1 MRGFKRTSDCFC
13 GAISENYQPF
23 ARTQTVHDN
32 SLVYNN
38 GNYLST
44 EHTVQKP
51 PRRRSL
57 RPAKLMRRPS
67 KALLPN
73 MTPGRMSS
81 TRATR
86 QANNWR
92 SYIIVVIALAL
103 VGIGGTAAVILRR
116 TDRALGTIQTIDPR
130 ANTPN
135 PDTQQA
141 ADAPADETP
150 FVPATLK
157 QPFTILLVGV
167 DKRAEA
173 ITEGVRSD
181 TLILVRINPQGNWA
195 TMLSIPRDSIV
206 PLPSG
211 AYGKVNSAFSYG
223 YYNAEKLYGAGTSQD
238 AGGGAAAAETME
250 RFLKISVDY
259 IAQVDFYGFERL
271 VDSVGGVI
279 VDVKQALVDP
289 EYPTENHGVERIYIA
304 PGIQLMDGKTALVF
318 ARSRHST
325 NDFDRSKRQQ
335 QVLKSVL
342 SQVRSR
348 GLAANVSL
356 LPNWIGVL
364 EQNVR
369 TTLPMSDLSTMTD
382 LAGIAS
388 RLDPARI
395 AQFSINPTDVRVD
408 NVITSDIYWNES
420 DIRQLVRK
428 WQTGSTIP
436 GVATVQVLNGSGV
449 TGVATTISNTL
460 SNQGFSV
467 LTAGDNAGT
476 DTTILYDIGDHP
488 SEREQLVSALGLR
501 ANQVV
506 SNAGRPAGA
515 ATDASMVLV
524 VGADFEQR
532 WTGENP

>member
-1 MRGFKRTSDCFC
+1 
-13 GAISENYQPF
+13 
-23 ARTQTVHDN
+23 
-32 SLVYNN
+32 
-38 GNYLST
+38 
-44 EHTVQKP
+44 
-51 PRRRSL
+51 
-57 RPAKLMRRPS
+57 
-67 KALLPN
+67 
-73 MTPGRMSS
+73 MTPGHMSS
-81 TRATR
+81 KRAAR

-92 SYIIVVIALAL
+92 TYIIVVVAL
-103 VGIGGTAAVILRR
+103 VIIGVGGSALVILRR
-116 TDRALGTIQTIDPR
+116 TDQALGTIQTIDPR
-130 ANTPN
+130 ANTPV
-135 PDTQQA
+135 PDPNQSDAPA
-141 ADAPADETP
+141 ADATP
-150 FVPATLK
+150 FAPATLK

-173 ITEGVRSD
+173 VTEGVRSD

-195 TMLSIPRDSIV
+195 TMLSIPRDSVV

-211 AYGKVNSAFSYG
+211 AFGKVNAAFSYG

-250 RFLKISVDY
+250 RFLKINVDY

-271 VDSVGGVI
+271 VDSVGGVL

-335 QVLKSVL
+335 QVLKAVL
-342 SQVRSR
+342 NQVRSR

-356 LPNWIGVL
+356 LPNWISVL

-388 RLDPARI
+388 RLDSSRI

-408 NVITSDIYWNES
+408 NVVTSDIYWNED
-420 DIRQLVRK
+420 DIQVLVKK
-428 WQTGSTIP
+428 WQTGSTVP
-436 GVATVQVLNGSGV
+436 GVATLQVLNGTGV
-449 TGVATTISNTL
+449 TGVASGVTNQL
-460 SNQGFSV
+460 SSQGFS
-467 LTAGDNAGT
+467 LLNPGDNANT
-476 DTTILYDIGDHP
+476 QTSVLYDIGDH
-488 SEREQLVSALGLR
+488 SAEREQLVSTLGLS
-501 ANQVV
+501 ASQIVV
-506 SNAGRPAGA
+506 NAGRPAGA
-515 ATDASMVLV
+515 ASDASMVLV
-524 VGADFEQR
+524 LGSDYQQS
-532 WTGENP
+532 WTGATP